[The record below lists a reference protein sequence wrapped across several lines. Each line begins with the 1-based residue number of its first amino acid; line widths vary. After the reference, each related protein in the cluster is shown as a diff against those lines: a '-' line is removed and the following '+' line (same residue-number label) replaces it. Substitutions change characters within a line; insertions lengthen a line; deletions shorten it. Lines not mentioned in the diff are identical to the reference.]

1 MNPHSEE
8 TGRPAP
14 DLFASE
20 GKVQDFPQTDEPQ
33 TASPS
38 SEEDSKLPFVL
49 HQDIEEPSN
58 TSEAPGNLTS
68 HLNQENIE
76 EAPNPMTVEKTSAP
90 PTSLLAE
97 INDNALTVLK
107 RRYLKKDESGNAIET
122 PEDMFRR
129 VARFVSNADRN
140 YGDQV
145 DLKSTEEAF
154 YAMMARLEFLP
165 NSPTLMNA
173 GRDLGQLSACFVLPV
188 EDSMESI
195 FDAVKYT
202 ALIHKSGGGTGFSFS
217 RVRPSND
224 IVRSTLGVASGPISF
239 LQVFDSATET
249 VKQGGTRRGANMAII
264 RVDHPDILNFI
275 HCKEDND
282 NLNNFNIS
290 VAITE
295 KFWKALE
302 QNRDYELINPHS
314 GEFAGSLNAKTVFQ
328 EIVDHAWENGDPGV
342 VFIDKIN
349 EDNVVP
355 HLGDIEATN
364 PCGEQPL
371 LPYESCNL
379 GSINLSKMVKL
390 DGEGWSIDYD
400 KLKETVHHAVHFL
413 DNVIDV
419 NKYPI
424 QQIADMTRTTR
435 KVGLGVMGYADMLIR
450 LGIAYDSVHAIEVA
464 RQVMSFIDSEAKVM
478 SKQLALERGP
488 FPAFEDSVYAKNDE
502 DMLRNATCTTIA
514 PTGTISIIAG
524 CSSGVEPLFAL
535 AFTRHVMD
543 DDKLAEVHP
552 IFLEDLKASDV
563 YTQALIDRVI
573 EHGSVQNMND
583 IPQSLRSV
591 YLTSHD
597 IDPEWHIRMQAA
609 FQEHTDNAVSKTVNF
624 ANSATHEDVAM
635 AYRLAHDLGC
645 KGVTIYR
652 DGSRDVQ
659 VLNKGKQKDAK
670 DDAGGLKPFN
680 VHDRPQMLRGFTTKL
695 NTGQGSLYVT
705 INSDEHKKPV
715 EVFANIGK
723 SGGDTAALSEAIG
736 RLISIALQNHVSFE
750 EVAKTLIGITGSR
763 PVWNAGSL
771 VKSVPDAIG
780 QIMLEEFKHL
790 RENAV
795 TIAPPKTATGAAGM
809 QEMILGPECPECGS
823 HMETEGGCSV
833 CHACGYSHCG

>member
-1 MNPHSEE
+1 MNSNSEDLM
-8 TGRPAP
+8 RPAP
-14 DLFASE
+14 DLFAPE
-20 GKVQDFPQTDEPQ
+20 GHSQDTQKRG
-33 TASPS
+33 TAHIPVFTMN
-38 SEEDSKLPFVL
+38 EEKGLPPM
-49 HQDIEEPSN
+49 HK
-58 TSEAPGNLTS
+58 TSEHTIP
-68 HLNQENIE
+68 ENIE
-76 EAPNPMTVEKTSAP
+76 PPKDKNTPMTMKNEITAISPVRVEVS
-90 PTSLLAE
+90 E
-97 INDNALTVLK
+97 NAMTVLK
-107 RRYLKKDESGNAIET
+107 RRYLKKDENGTPIEA

-129 VARFVSNADRN
+129 VAHFVAAADKA
-140 YGDQV
+140 YGHAMN
-145 DLKSTEEAF
+145 LEATEEAF
-154 YAMMARLEFLP
+154 YGMMARLEFLP

-217 RVRPSND
+217 RIRPQND

-264 RVDHPDILNFI
+264 RVDHPDILDFI
-275 HCKEDND
+275 NAKENND
-282 NLNNFNIS
+282 HLNNFNIS

-314 GEFAGSLNAKTVFQ
+314 GDFAGSLNAKSVFQ
-328 EIVDHAWENGDPGV
+328 EIVNHAWENGDPGV

-349 EDNVVP
+349 DDNPVP
-355 HLGDIEATN
+355 QLGAIEATN

-390 DGEGWSIDYD
+390 DKEGWSIDYD
-400 KLKETVHHAVHFL
+400 KLQQTVHHAVHFL

-424 QQIADMTRTTR
+424 HQIADMSRTTR
-435 KVGLGVMGYADMLIR
+435 KIGLGVMGFADMLIR
-450 LGIAYDSVHAIEVA
+450 IGTAYDSVHAIELA
-464 RQVMSFIDSEAKVM
+464 RKVM
-478 SKQLALERGP
+478 GFINEEARAKSRQLALERGA
-488 FPAFEDSVYAKNDE
+488 FPAFEDSVYARNGE
-502 DMLRNATCTTIA
+502 EILRNATCTTIA

-552 IFLEDLKASDV
+552 IFLEDLKASDIHSS
-563 YTQALIDRVI
+563 ALIDRVI
-573 EHGSVQNMND
+573 EHGSIQNMND
-583 IPQSLRSV
+583 IPQSMRSV

-624 ANSATHEDVAM
+624 PNSATHDDVATV
-635 AYRLAHDLGC
+635 YQLAHDLGC

-659 VLNKGKQKDAK
+659 VLNKGKQTDQTEEHVRPAPLN
-670 DDAGGLKPFN
+670 GHN
-680 VHDRPQMLRGFTTKL
+680 RPQMLRGFTTKL

-705 INSDEHKKPV
+705 INSDERKKPV

-736 RLISIALQNHVSFE
+736 RLISIALQNHVSVE

-790 RENAV
+790 REEAV
-795 TIAPPKTATGAAGM
+795 ATAPAQSASAAAGM
-809 QEMILGPECPECGS
+809 QELILGPECPECGS